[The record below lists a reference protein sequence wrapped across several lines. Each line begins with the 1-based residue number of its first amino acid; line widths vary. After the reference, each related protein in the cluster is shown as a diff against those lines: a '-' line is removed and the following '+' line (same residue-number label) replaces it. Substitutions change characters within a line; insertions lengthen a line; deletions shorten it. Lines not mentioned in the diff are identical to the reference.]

1 MGSLIWWILPAI
13 SGVVGLMLAFAG
25 LGRVMSLQM
34 LSGGARVFFGVGF
47 LGLAGIVTLAGLNMQ
62 TYKRLTYERPVA
74 NITFEDAG
82 EPGLYRAL
90 VVLEGETEPLAG
102 PGFESLQRLRG
113 DEWSLGAR
121 VIKFK
126 SLANMLGYDAVYKLD
141 RLQTGYEEEVGENV
155 SRVVVRL
162 NEDPSKLARQALEA
176 YGGKVGIEDTQYG
189 SAVYN
194 PMGDGL
200 SYDIYMTQDAL
211 IARSANAATRARIGE
226 PATAARTEP
235 QPGGTEQ

>member
-1 MGSLIWWILPAI
+1 MESMIWWILPAI
-13 SGVVGLMLAFAG
+13 SGVIGLMLSFAG
-25 LGRVMSLQM
+25 LGRVFNLQVV
-34 LSGGARVFFGVGF
+34 SGGARVFFGLGF
-47 LGLAGIVTLAGLNMQ
+47 LGLAGIVTLAGLNLQ
-62 TYKRLTYERPVA
+62 TYKRLIYERPVA
-74 NITFEDAG
+74 NISFEDAG

-90 VVLEGETEPLAG
+90 VVLEGDTEPLAG
-102 PGFESLQRLRG
+102 PGFESLQRMRG

-141 RLQTGYEEEVGENV
+141 RLQTGFEEDTGENV

-162 NEDPSKLARQALEA
+162 NEDPSKLARQALQA
-176 YGGKVGIEDTQYG
+176 HGNKVGIQDAHYG

-226 PATAARTEP
+226 PVTVARPDTDES
-235 QPGGTEQ
+235 QQ

>member
-1 MGSLIWWILPAI
+1 MESVIWWILPAI
-13 SGVVGLMLAFAG
+13 AGVVGLMLSFAG
-25 LGRVMSLQM
+25 LGRVFSMQI

-47 LGLAGIVTLAGLNMQ
+47 LGLAGIVTLAGLNLQ

-74 NITFEDAG
+74 TITFEDAG
-82 EPGLYRAL
+82 EPGLFRAHI
-90 VVLEGETEPLAG
+90 VLEGETEPLAG

-121 VIKFK
+121 VIKLK

-141 RLQTGYEEEVGENV
+141 RLQTGYEEDAGDDV

-162 NEDPSKLARQALEA
+162 NEDPSKLAREALET
-176 YGGKVGIEDTQYG
+176 YGSSIGIEDAEYG

-194 PMGDGL
+194 PMANGL
-200 SYDIYMTQDAL
+200 SFDIFMTQDAL
-211 IARSANAATRARIGE
+211 IARSANAATRARIGDPVTVAR
-226 PATAARTEP
+226 PAIEES
-235 QPGGTEQ
+235 QQ

>member
-1 MGSLIWWILPAI
+1 MESVIWWILPAI
-13 SGVVGLMLAFAG
+13 AGVIGLMLSFAG
-25 LGRVMSLQM
+25 LGRLFSMQF
-34 LSGGARVFFGVGF
+34 LSGGARVLFGVGF
-47 LGLAGIVTLAGLNMQ
+47 LGLAGIVTLAGLNLQ
-62 TYKRLTYERPVA
+62 TYKRLVYERPVA

-82 EPGLYRAL
+82 EPGLYRAY

-102 PGFESLQRLRG
+102 PGYENLQRMRG

-126 SLANMLGYDAVYKLD
+126 ALANMLGYDAVYKLD
-141 RLQTGYEEEVGENV
+141 RLQTGFEADAGEDV

-162 NEDPSKLARQALEA
+162 NEDPSRLARQALEEF
-176 YGGKVGIEDTQYG
+176 GGSVGIEDAHYG

-200 SYDIYMTQDAL
+200 SYDIFMTQDAL

-226 PATAARTEP
+226 PVTVARPDSTGSV
-235 QPGGTEQ
+235 Q